1 MSGKGNFPSTQK
13 QVSLFQ
19 RLRSDLFS
27 FCSIFI
33 VFCLTC
39 VSFLSLSLSCS
50 ASPPFSPA
58 CSLWGN
64 PWQIKLRR
72 TYQRQITSCALRK
85 ALLHQSARVLRR
97 ASSLQC
103 LTCELD
109 MHPTEEEVEKWYP
122 HYSKWIKNISLTNTP
137 DYILPYGTH
146 THIHTHV
153 PVVTATIYTIMSEN
167 TTAFF
172 FLLKGRIL
180 KWPLFWKLLKK
191 KKVPKI
197 HQREAQIHL
206 ICMLPYLEIL
216 LNLSTWDVK

>member
-1 MSGKGNFPSTQK
+1 MEGLVNSLSKWVARETSLQLKG
-13 QVSLFQ
+13 
-19 RLRSDLFS
+19 R
-27 FCSIFI
+27 
-33 VFCLTC
+33 
-39 VSFLSLSLSCS
+39 FLSFRDYTAICFHFVPSSSFFFLFDLLFHFSPSCS
-50 ASPPFSPA
+50 ASPSFSPA

-137 DYILPYGTH
+137 DYILLYATH
-146 THIHTHV
+146 THTHSRQL
-153 PVVTATIYTIMSEN
+153 PWQLYAQLHLKAQHS
-167 TTAFF
+167 F
-172 FLLKGRIL
+172 FL
-180 KWPLFWKLLKK
+180 
-191 KKVPKI
+191 
-197 HQREAQIHL
+197 QIEWTL
-206 ICMLPYLEIL
+206 IL
-216 LNLSTWDVK
+216 LWAHPDVKKNS

>member
-1 MSGKGNFPSTQK
+1 MEGLVN
-13 QVSLFQ
+13 SLSKWVARETSLQ
-19 RLRSDLFS
+19 LKSR
-27 FCSIFI
+27 
-33 VFCLTC
+33 
-39 VSFLSLSLSCS
+39 FLSFGDYAAICFHFVPSSSFSVWLAFHFSPSCS
-50 ASPPFSPA
+50 ASPSFSPA

-137 DYILPYGTH
+137 DYILLYAPHTH
-146 THIHTHV
+146 TSAVMAAIYA
-153 PVVTATIYTIMSEN
+153 TASES
-167 TTAFF
+167 TAFV
-172 FLLKGRIL
+172 LSP
-180 KWPLFWKLLKK
+180 KWVNIKIIVSSLRCQEKLLNE
-191 KKVPKI
+191 
-197 HQREAQIHL
+197 REA
-206 ICMLPYLEIL
+206 
-216 LNLSTWDVK
+216 

>member
-1 MSGKGNFPSTQK
+1 MSGEGNFPSTQK

-19 RLRSDLFS
+19 RLHSDLFS

-39 VSFLSLSLSCS
+39 FSFLSSSLSLSLCVSLW
-50 ASPPFSPA
+50 FSPA

-72 TYQRQITSCALRK
+72 TYQRQITSSALQK

-97 ASSLQC
+97 ASFSQC

-122 HYSKWIKNISLTNTP
+122 HYSKWIKIYPSQTHLRLDIS
-137 DYILPYGTH
+137 TH
-146 THIHTHV
+146 TT
-153 PVVTATIYTIMSEN
+153 S
-167 TTAFF
+167 
-172 FLLKGRIL
+172 LLWYIKLIL
-180 KWPLFWKLLKK
+180 
-191 KKVPKI
+191 
-197 HQREAQIHL
+197 
-206 ICMLPYLEIL
+206 
-216 LNLSTWDVK
+216 

>member
-19 RLRSDLFS
+19 RLHSDLFS

-39 VSFLSLSLSCS
+39 FSFLSLSCS

-146 THIHTHV
+146 T
-153 PVVTATIYTIMSEN
+153 YTRVCRLSRQPY
-167 TTAFF
+167 TQLCLKTQQHSF
-172 FLLKGRIL
+172 FLLKGRII
-180 KWPLFWKLLKK
+180 KWPLPSKLL

-197 HQREAQIHL
+197 NQREAQIHL
-206 ICMLPYLEIL
+206 ICMLPYLKIL

>member
-19 RLRSDLFS
+19 RLHSDLFS

-39 VSFLSLSLSCS
+39 FSFLSLSCS
-50 ASPPFSPA
+50 ASPWFSPA

-137 DYILPYGTH
+137 DYILLYA
-146 THIHTHV
+146 THV
-153 PVVTATIYTIMSEN
+153 PVVMAAIYTIVSES
-167 TTAFF
+167 TTFIF
-172 FLLKGRIL
+172 SPSF
-180 KWPLFWKLLKK
+180 KWLNI
-191 KKVPKI
+191 KI
-197 HQREAQIHL
+197 TSTLERKTHHAEA
-206 ICMLPYLEIL
+206 
-216 LNLSTWDVK
+216 

>member
-19 RLRSDLFS
+19 RLHSDLFS

-33 VFCLTC
+33 VLCLTC
-39 VSFLSLSLSCS
+39 FSFLSLSCS

-137 DYILPYGTH
+137 DYILPFGTH
-146 THIHTHV
+146 THTRAGCQGNHIHNYVWKH
-153 PVVTATIYTIMSEN
+153 IGIL
-167 TTAFF
+167 F
-172 FLLKGRIL
+172 FLLKGRIT
-180 KWPLFWKLLKK
+180 KWPLLSKLLKK
-191 KKVPKI
+191 FLKFIRGRPKFTWS
-197 HQREAQIHL
+197 ACYL
-206 ICMLPYLEIL
+206 I
-216 LNLSTWDVK
+216 